1 MEELKN
7 KVFLVKV
14 PTELIEFLKNSKE
27 SKVGYMKILLNKKRK
42 RKPQYTLKFNKENG
56 PSKFS
61 LIFSQNK
68 DFFFFNDQDKKE
80 DIKINNIDNFGKL
93 IVKDENEQKQ
103 LIENIQKQSNK
114 SKEIEVKSIKGNEK
128 KYKEREEIQ
137 LTDIKY
143 INRDKKEK
151 RVRIEKNLAVE
162 LIKKDLSENNRLTPK
177 EIADKHDIPENQVKE
192 IINEYY
198 DTMINNKEKFYQLK
212 EEIEI

>member
-1 MEELKN
+1 ML
-7 KVFLVKV
+7 
-14 PTELIEFLKNSKE
+14 
-27 SKVGYMKILLNKKRK
+27 
-42 RKPQYTLKFNKENG
+42 
-56 PSKFS
+56 
-61 LIFSQNK
+61 K
-68 DFFFFNDQDKKE
+68 DFFYFNDQDKKE